1 MAATDSQPG
10 EPDPA
15 TPSRRRRIALAWTL
29 VAVWAGVIWS
39 LGGDDW
45 SLQETSRTLSPLLE
59 FFFGEL
65 EGPTKWRIYLAV
77 RKSAHFVEYGVLA
90 LLTFR
95 AALIS
100 APRNRVATAA
110 WTALFL
116 VALVATADE
125 ARQAFSTART
135 GSPNDILIDVTG
147 GAVAIGALLLISRRL
162 RAPEDSPSVGTRA

>member
-1 MAATDSQPG
+1 MAATDQIPG

-15 TPSRRRRIALAWTL
+15 TKTRRRRIALAWSF
-29 VAVWAGVIWS
+29 VVVWAGVIWT

-45 SLQETSRTLSPLLE
+45 SLQQTSRFLSPLIE
-59 FFFGEL
+59 FIFGEL
-65 EGPTKWRIYLAV
+65 DGPTKWRIYLGV
-77 RKSAHFVEYGVLA
+77 RKSAHFVEYAILA

-100 APRNRVATAA
+100 APKNRVATAA

-125 ARQAFSTART
+125 ARQAFSSARS
-135 GSPNDILIDVTG
+135 GSANDVLIDVTG
-147 GAVAIGALLLISRRL
+147 GAVAVGALLLISRRL
-162 RAPEDSPSVGTRA
+162 RERKEVPTEA

>member
-1 MAATDSQPG
+1 MAANDQHPD
-10 EPDPA
+10 EPESVK
-15 TPSRRRRIALAWTL
+15 TGRRRRIILAWSF
-29 VAVWAGVIWS
+29 VAAWAGVIWS

-45 SLQETSRTLSPLLE
+45 SLQETSRTLSPLME
-59 FFFGEL
+59 FIFGDL
-65 EGPTKWRIYLAV
+65 DGPTKWRIYLAV
-77 RKSAHFVEYGVLA
+77 RKSAHFVEYAILA

-100 APRNRVATAA
+100 APKNRVVTAA

-125 ARQAFSTART
+125 ARQAFSNTRT
-135 GSPNDILIDVTG
+135 GSPNDVLIDLTG

-162 RAPEDSPSVGTRA
+162 RTPGDSPTRA